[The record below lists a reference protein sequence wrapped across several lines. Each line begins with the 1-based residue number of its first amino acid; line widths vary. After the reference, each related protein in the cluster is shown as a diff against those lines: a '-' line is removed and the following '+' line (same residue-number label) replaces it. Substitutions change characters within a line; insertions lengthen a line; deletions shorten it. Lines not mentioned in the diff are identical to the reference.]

1 MDNSYIGKRVGNRYD
16 VISLV
21 GVGGMSNVYKAIDTT
36 TGETVAMKFLKQE
49 FFGNEELVR
58 RFKNESKAI
67 SLLDNP
73 NIIKV
78 IDVNIGDDE
87 KYIVVEYIDGITLKE
102 YMENRK
108 VLSWQE
114 AVAFT
119 TTILS
124 AIGHA
129 HQNGIIHRDL
139 KPHNIMLLRD
149 GTLKIMDFGIARL
162 STANQRTITDKA
174 IGSVHYIS
182 PEQVRGK
189 NSDGRSDIYS
199 TGIMLYEM
207 LTGVLPFVADS
218 AVSVAMKQVQD
229 TAKKPTEIVD
239 TIPAGL
245 EQIVMKAM
253 EKQPSFR
260 YQTAQEMIDDLNQF
274 KLNPAIIFPFGA
286 DEKTQTVVVN
296 KVEDKKPTKKVKKK
310 KGFRITLPIM
320 AGVAAAFLI
329 CSVIAC
335 FSILKNGGSPLL
347 SAMEDVDLPNF
358 VGMTET
364 QVKQNQDFRYNVE
377 YVYSGEHERGTVMS
391 QNPKPP
397 KTIKQGS
404 MVKLKVS
411 QGPQASQLQDLS
423 KRSRSEAE
431 KILSELDVNVS
442 IKTVPDKK
450 IDRGIVVKTDPEKGT
465 IIHSGDTVTLYVSSG
480 DPDNKNKT
488 FVVGVTGNDF
498 TDAAKI
504 LAKSSLI
511 VGTYSYREDG
521 TPEGTVIEQYPAAG
535 TEVVVGSAVSLVVSS
550 GPPRC
555 GVCGSYE
562 HTEHPK
568 CKFCNSEKHET
579 EKHECEIC
587 HKEGHDKGSCP
598 DKCKTHPDQNHL
610 AQRCPDLNKPAAT
623 PTPAPVEPT
632 PAPAE
637 PAPEQPAA

>member
-1 MDNSYIGKRVGNRYD
+1 MDNSYIGKRVDNRYD
-16 VISLV
+16 IISLI

-36 TGETVAMKFLKQE
+36 TGDTVAMKFLKQE

-78 IDVNIGDDE
+78 IDVNIGENE

-102 YMENRK
+102 YIDNRK

-114 AVAFT
+114 TVAFT
-119 TTILS
+119 STILA

-129 HQNGIIHRDL
+129 HQNGIVHRDL

-199 TGIMLYEM
+199 TGIIMYEM
-207 LTGVLPFVADS
+207 LTGVLPFVSDS

-229 TAKKPTEIVD
+229 TAKKPTEINEA
-239 TIPAGL
+239 IPAGL

-260 YQTAQEMIDDLNQF
+260 YQTAEEMLKDIKEF
-274 KLNPAIIFPFGA
+274 RMNPAIIFPYGE

-296 KVEDKKPTKKVKKK
+296 KVPEKKPTKKVKKK
-310 KGFRITLPIM
+310 KGFRITLPVM
-320 AGVAAAFLI
+320 AGVACAFLV
-329 CSVIAC
+329 CSLVAC
-335 FSILKNGGSPLL
+335 FMILKNGGSPLL
-347 SAMEDVDLPNF
+347 SKMEDVDLPNF
-358 VGMTET
+358 VGMVESE
-364 QVKQNQDFRYNVE
+364 VKSNNDFRYNIE
-377 YVYSGEHERGTVMS
+377 YVYSGDHEKGTVIS

-404 MVKLKVS
+404 TVKLKVS
-411 QGPQASQLQDLS
+411 QGPQSSQLQDLTS
-423 KRSRSEAE
+423 RSRSEAE
-431 KILSELDVNVS
+431 RILSELDVHVS

-450 IDRGIVVKTDPEKGT
+450 VDRGIVVKTEPEKGT
-465 IIHSGDTVTLYVSSG
+465 IIYSGDTVILYVSSG
-480 DPDNKNKT
+480 DPDDKNKT
-488 FVVGVTGNDF
+488 FVVGITGNSF
-498 TDAAKI
+498 EDAQKI
-504 LAKSSLI
+504 LAKSSL
-511 VGTYSYREDG
+511 VAGTYSYREDAS
-521 TPEGTVIEQYPAAG
+521 PEGTVIEQHPAPG
-535 TEVVVGSAVSLVVSS
+535 TEVVVGSAVSMVISS
-550 GPPRC
+550 GPP
-555 GVCGSYE
+555 
-562 HTEHPK
+562 K
-568 CKFCNSEKHET
+568 CKHCG
-579 EKHECEIC
+579 EIT
-587 HKEGHDKGSCP
+587 HKSDEHYCSIC
-598 DKCKTHPDQNHL
+598 
-610 AQRCPDLNKPAAT
+610 
-623 PTPAPVEPT
+623 
-632 PAPAE
+632 
-637 PAPEQPAA
+637 